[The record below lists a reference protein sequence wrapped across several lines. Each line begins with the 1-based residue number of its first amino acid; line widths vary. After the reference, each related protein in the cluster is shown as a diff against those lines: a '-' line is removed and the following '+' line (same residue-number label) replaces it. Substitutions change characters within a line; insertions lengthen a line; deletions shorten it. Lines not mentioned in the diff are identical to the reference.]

1 MSITLERK
9 NELIEEYRIGENDRG
24 SVQVQTAVLT
34 ERIRNLTEHLK
45 SNRKDYAS
53 QRGLLLL
60 VGRRRRL
67 LRYLKRTNHAEYL
80 RLIGSLGLRR

>member
-1 MSITLERK
+1 MSITHERK
-9 NELIEEYRIGENDRG
+9 NQLIEEFRVREEDRG

-34 ERIRNLTEHLK
+34 ERIKNLTEHLK
-45 SNRKDYAS
+45 SNKKDYAS

-67 LRYLKRTNHAEYL
+67 LRYLKRTNHAQYL
-80 RLIGSLGLRR
+80 SLIGSLGLRR